1 LSLFWFLVRFHRCY
15 LYIIYYNCSWILCL
29 RCINIAFSS
38 ILYQNKIFFKT
49 DFVNNS
55 VWSWNMGLRVKGGP
69 KKMRFIYTNVC
80 QTRFKFSI
88 CFWALALE
96 FLVIWLWNVLNGN
109 KLMLS
114 TERTFGDACTRI
126 FDDLWN
132 DKGKNECCQLKAL
145 LEVPFRGSN
154 WMRKKRQ
161 IAPCCYK
168 MGATAFAKAALQ
180 LTDFS
185 KWPLA
190 TTTFAVGTWGDRFT
204 RTFGDKFAL
213 LRPTHFLFQ
222 ARQPMQ
228 QFRSYVPGST

>member
-1 LSLFWFLVRFHRCY
+1 
-15 LYIIYYNCSWILCL
+15 
-29 RCINIAFSS
+29 
-38 ILYQNKIFFKT
+38 
-49 DFVNNS
+49 
-55 VWSWNMGLRVKGGP
+55 
-69 KKMRFIYTNVC
+69 MRFIYTNVC

-88 CFWALALE
+88 CFSALALE
-96 FLVIWLWNVLNGN
+96 FLMIWYWNVLNGN

-114 TERTFGDACTRI
+114 TERIFGHPCTRI

-145 LEVPFRGSN
+145 LEVPFRSSN

-161 IAPCCYK
+161 IAPCLLQNGCNSLCK
-168 MGATAFAKAALQ
+168 SSSATHWLLQ
-180 LTDFS
+180 M
-185 KWPLA
+185 
-190 TTTFAVGTWGDRFT
+190 TTCHYNIRRRYMRWFIT

-228 QFRSYVPGST
+228 QFRSYVPGLK